1 MDIQE
6 KKVTIREVAKRYFND
21 AEIEENKEDFS

>member
-6 KKVTIREVAKRYFND
+6 KKVAIREVTKGYFND

>member
-1 MDIQE
+1 MEIQE
-6 KKVTIREVAKRYFND
+6 QKVTIREVVKRYFND